1 MTKQRALTRLRKPA
15 CARFLP
21 AILLPVFFLT
31 AVAGRAQSS
40 AQNGA
45 THGKKT
51 IQALRI
57 ETPITLDG
65 NLDDPAW
72 QEATISLGFLQRDP
86 QEGAESSE
94 RTEFRVLYTATTL
107 YIGVI
112 CYDSDSQG
120 IRATD
125 RRRDSELR
133 NDDILSVVLDTFH
146 DHRNGFLF
154 RTNPLGAQYD
164 ALITDEGASVNET
177 WDEQWDV
184 VTQITPA
191 GWIAEFAIPFKSLR
205 VPDENGDGWGL
216 ELERVIRRKNEFS
229 YWNGFRRGF
238 KLENLSQAGH
248 LSGIAEIET
257 GLRLR
262 IKPYLLGG
270 FTNAVRQDPLGTDQF
285 RGTIRSASDA
295 GIEVIK
301 YRMTPS
307 LTADFTWNTDF
318 AQTEVD
324 DQQVNR
330 DRFPQFFPEKREF
343 FQEGAGVFDIG
354 IQYGEGRRRPQL
366 KLFHSRQIGLSPRR
380 QPVPI
385 VGGGRIT
392 GRLKGFTLGL
402 LNVQTE
408 ALPSEG
414 ILPSNYGVVRV
425 KRDVLARS
433 FIGGFVMTREQGGTS
448 DFNRVYGTDANFVFF
463 QHFTVNGFLAQSS
476 SPGIEE
482 DNWVTGGTVGW
493 DSDLFNLQ
501 TSWLVVD
508 PEFRSD
514 LGFVPR
520 NNMRQ
525 ISPQIE
531 ISPRPNSD
539 LIRQVVMRFR
549 VDYLMNQQN
558 QLESRTVHT
567 SAQVNFQN
575 GSNLGFTPHQSRDT
589 IPEPFHIRSGVVIPP
604 GTYSWW
610 HTGGRFQSNPANRF
624 TMSANIQP
632 NWGYYNEG
640 FLLGAG
646 LNTRFKVNEQV
657 SLESE
662 YDYGNASLPDRFCP
676 GRTAGD
682 CGFTD
687 HNLSG
692 RLNYNITNQWLTST
706 IVQYNNT
713 ENFFGFNFRLNYI
726 FRPGDDFFLI
736 YNEGRT
742 YGGPFDGQKDRTLQ
756 TKLTYSFD
764 F

>member
-1 MTKQRALTRLRKPA
+1 M
-15 CARFLP
+15 
-21 AILLPVFFLT
+21 
-31 AVAGRAQSS
+31 
-40 AQNGA
+40 
-45 THGKKT
+45 
-51 IQALRI
+51 
-57 ETPITLDG
+57 
-65 NLDDPAW
+65 
-72 QEATISLGFLQRDP
+72 
-86 QEGAESSE
+86 
-94 RTEFRVLYTATTL
+94 
-107 YIGVI
+107 
-112 CYDSDSQG
+112 
-120 IRATD
+120 
-125 RRRDSELR
+125 
-133 NDDILSVVLDTFH
+133 
-146 DHRNGFLF
+146 
-154 RTNPLGAQYD
+154 
-164 ALITDEGASVNET
+164 
-177 WDEQWDV
+177 
-184 VTQITPA
+184 
-191 GWIAEFAIPFKSLR
+191 
-205 VPDENGDGWGL
+205 
-216 ELERVIRRKNEFS
+216 
-229 YWNGFRRGF
+229 
-238 KLENLSQAGH
+238 
-248 LSGIAEIET
+248 
-257 GLRLR
+257 
-262 IKPYLLGG
+262 
-270 FTNAVRQDPLGTDQF
+270 
-285 RGTIRSASDA
+285 
-295 GIEVIK
+295 
-301 YRMTPS
+301 
-307 LTADFTWNTDF
+307 
-318 AQTEVD
+318 
-324 DQQVNR
+324 
-330 DRFPQFFPEKREF
+330 
-343 FQEGAGVFDIG
+343 
-354 IQYGEGRRRPQL
+354 
-366 KLFHSRQIGLSPRR
+366 
-380 QPVPI
+380 
-385 VGGGRIT
+385 
-392 GRLKGFTLGL
+392 
-402 LNVQTE
+402 
-408 ALPSEG
+408 
-414 ILPSNYGVVRV
+414 
-425 KRDVLARS
+425 
-433 FIGGFVMTREQGGTS
+433 
-448 DFNRVYGTDANFVFF
+448 
-463 QHFTVNGFLAQSS
+463 
-476 SPGIEE
+476 
-482 DNWVTGGTVGW
+482 TGGTVGW